1 MGWTSIAMSMPPET
15 TPVRGATCE
24 TDAIGKMS
32 PGGSTLRAA
41 VETEFCDCP
50 NCRSVFGAT
59 RRRNVSP
66 IASIDVCS
74 LPDESDILHAPDR
87 SN

>member
-32 PGGSTLRAA
+32 PGGSTLPTA

-50 NCRSVFGAT
+50 YCRSVFGAA
-59 RRRNVSP
+59 RRRITSP
-66 IASIDVCS
+66 LATIDVYS
-74 LPDESDILHAPDR
+74 LPDETDVLHAPDR